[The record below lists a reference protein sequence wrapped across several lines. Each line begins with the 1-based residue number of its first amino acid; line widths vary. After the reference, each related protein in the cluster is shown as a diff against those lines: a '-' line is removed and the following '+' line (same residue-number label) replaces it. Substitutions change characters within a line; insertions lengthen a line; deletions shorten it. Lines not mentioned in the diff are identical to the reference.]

1 MRLNIAKSSRDP
13 KLFVLIPVLLVYLF
27 FFFFRLNVCN
37 LSEKSCEV
45 LSSVL
50 TSQSSSLRELDLS
63 DNDLKDSGVKLLLT
77 GLESPD
83 CKMETLRLD
92 YVLCSLMYDLF
103 A

>member
-1 MRLNIAKSSRDP
+1 MRNIAKSSRDP

-92 YVLCSLMYDLF
+92 FKRLCSLMYDLF